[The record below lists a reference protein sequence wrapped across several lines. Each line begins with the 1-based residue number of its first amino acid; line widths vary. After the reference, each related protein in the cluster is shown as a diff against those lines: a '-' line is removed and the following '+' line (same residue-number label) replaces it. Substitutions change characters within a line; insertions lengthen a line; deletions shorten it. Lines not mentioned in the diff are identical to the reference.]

1 MTLSACVA
9 LLAAGCPPPPAD
21 APSEPAAT
29 AVPDVP
35 DAPWRRATSD
45 AAGKE
50 ARFASKPVLIN
61 NAKLFIGDGS
71 VVERGHVLLKDGK
84 IASVGPGPG
93 EAPGVEVIDAGGK
106 PVTPGL
112 IDTHSHMGVYPS
124 PRLGAHLDGN
134 EMTTPVTPGVR
145 TIDAVWVQDPDIQRA
160 VAGGVTTV
168 QILPGSGNLI
178 GGRAV
183 TLKLHPATASRSMH
197 FPGAPDGLK
206 MACGENPKRVY
217 GERKQMPMTRMGNLA
232 VQRTQFLNAKRLI
245 AEWDQWREEE
255 RRRLEDEAEARRRYA
270 AKKAEREAKRQRCEQ
285 GQVSRTTCQR
295 WQQTYKDEPLE
306 EPDPSVAKLPP
317 KRDLDLETLAGAI
330 EGRVLVHIHCYRSD
344 DMANMLALA
353 DEMGFAVR
361 SFHHALEAYKMR
373 GELAQ
378 RTIGVST
385 WADWWGFKL
394 EAYDGIQENLALVSE
409 AGGLAIV
416 HSDSAEGIRRL
427 NQEASKGMWAGR
439 HAGIDVSDGEA
450 IRWITKNAAWALG
463 IDARVGTLTEGK
475 DADVVLWS
483 GDPLS
488 VYTQAERVY
497 IDGVLRHDAS
507 APSKPWS
514 DFEAAP

>member
-1 MTLSACVA
+1 MILAAVA
-9 LLAAGCPPPPAD
+9 LLATGCPPPPTA
-21 APSEPAAT
+21 APPQPAAT
-29 AVPDVP
+29 PTPEVP
-35 DAPWRRATSD
+35 DAPWRRTVSD

-50 ARFASKPVLIN
+50 ARFATKPVLLR

-71 VVERGHVLLKDGK
+71 VVERGHVLLRDGK

-93 EAPGVEVIDAGGK
+93 EAGDGVEIVDAGGR

-145 TIDAVWVQDPDIQRA
+145 TVDAVFVQDPDIQRA

-183 TLKLHPATASRSMH
+183 TLKLHPATASRAMH

-232 VQRTQFLNAKRLI
+232 MQRTQFLNAKRLI
-245 AEWDQWREEE
+245 LEWDQWREEE
-255 RRRLEDEAEARRRYA
+255 RRRLEKDAEDRRDYARKKRQRDE
-270 AKKAEREAKRQRCEQ
+270 KRQRCER
-285 GQVSRTTCQR
+285 GEIGRATCQEWR
-295 WQQTYKDEPLE
+295 AEWKDEPVT
-306 EPDPSVAKLPP
+306 EPEKSVAKLPP

-330 EGRVLVHIHCYRSD
+330 EGKILVHIHCYRAD

-353 DEMGFAVR
+353 DEMGFSVR

-378 RTIGVST
+378 RTISVST

-463 IDARVGTLTEGK
+463 IEERVGTLTAGK

-488 VYTQAERVY
+488 VYTRADRVY